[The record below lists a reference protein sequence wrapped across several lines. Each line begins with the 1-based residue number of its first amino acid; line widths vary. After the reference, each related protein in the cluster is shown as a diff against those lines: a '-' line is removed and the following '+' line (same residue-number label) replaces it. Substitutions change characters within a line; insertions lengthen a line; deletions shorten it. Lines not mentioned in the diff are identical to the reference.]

1 MLPNKIL
8 KYILDI
14 DSVIQEIESIKS
26 TCNNNFENFNSNF
39 ILSRA
44 IERQLEII
52 GEALNKLKQLEP
64 DIAINSVKSIIALR
78 NLIAHAYDS
87 VDNEILW
94 GIIQKDIPN
103 LKKDIDKLRS
113 YF

>member
-1 MLPNKIL
+1 MLPDKIL
-8 KYILDI
+8 KYLLDI
-14 DSVIQEIESIKS
+14 DSIIQEIESIKTS
-26 TCNNNFENFNSNF
+26 CQNNFENFNDNF

-44 IERQLEII
+44 VERQLEII
-52 GEALNKLKQLEP
+52 GEALNKLKQLDP
-64 DIAINSVKSIIALR
+64 TIAINSVKSIIALR

-94 GIIQKDIPN
+94 GIIQKDIPI

-113 YF
+113 

>member
-1 MLPNKIL
+1 MLPDKIL

-52 GEALNKLKQLEP
+52 GEALNKLKQLDP

-113 YF
+113 